1 MDLMGAAAAVYD
13 QGLSAQGKAQPAF
26 GSLLRGAQ
34 SASVVARPKEISQGH
49 HNRNVRRPNEDSI

>member
-49 HNRNVRRPNEDSI
+49 HNRDVWQPNENSV